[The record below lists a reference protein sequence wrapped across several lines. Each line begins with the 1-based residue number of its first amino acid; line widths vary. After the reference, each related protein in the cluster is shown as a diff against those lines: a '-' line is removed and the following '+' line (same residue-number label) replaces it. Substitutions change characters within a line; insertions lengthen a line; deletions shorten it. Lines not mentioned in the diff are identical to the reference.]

1 MAVTHLGHVA
11 IRCSDLEASLAF
23 YAKLGLHE
31 AFRLTRPDGSVGLVY
46 LAVDDHSFLEL
57 FPGGTE
63 PSGAG
68 RQRLGYAHACLLVDD
83 IQASYRAF
91 VAAGVPFDAE
101 PKLGGDGNWQ
111 VWIADPDGTRIE
123 VMQIMPDSLQARAA
137 RAGSAS
143 GAPQSLAA
151 SAGPG

>member
-91 VAAGVPFDAE
+91 VAAGVPIDAE

-111 VWIADPDGTRIE
+111 VWAYPRCFG
-123 VMQIMPDSLQARAA
+123 PAA
-137 RAGSAS
+137 GAS
-143 GAPQSLAA
+143 VP
-151 SAGPG
+151 PGKSSRTEWSSTVR